1 MPGPAFAKVDPV
13 PKFVPVPPVPVHQV
27 TVAPAPK
34 VPLAVKVC
42 VALEQIDAAGAVT
55 LVMAG
60 AAVALTVIVASAAGV
75 HVPVTRA

>member
-1 MPGPAFAKVDPV
+1 
-13 PKFVPVPPVPVHQV
+13 
-27 TVAPAPK
+27 VAPAPE

-60 AAVALTVIVASAAGV
+60 ALFTVIVTVLEVAGEPVAHVAFDVITAVTTSLFASDAFV
-75 HVPVTRA
+75 